1 MKRRIILGIPLL
13 LAIGWLFYLT
23 ACSLLDP
30 VRARVDHFFADING
44 IDRTQ
49 VYLNFHPGI
58 LDMAGAQD
66 PNTWE
71 AQFPVAKIP
80 YSISSL
86 VTSDPSNVTLTVTS
100 ADLLKWNVL
109 FVMEQLDSEWL
120 ISKMY
125 KDVFPAAAT
134 TLIIE

>member
-1 MKRRIILGIPLL
+1 LEYHCYWLSVGCFTLPRAASWTLCEPASII
-13 LAIGWLFYLT
+13 FSLT
-23 ACSLLDP
+23 
-30 VRARVDHFFADING
+30 NG